1 MDGINNRVL
10 KIFELVKQTNLSI
23 AVAKLVIYEW
33 PVALILSNVMK
44 TVNFH

>member
-10 KIFELVKQTNLSI
+10 KIFELVKQTNLGI

-33 PVALILSNVMK
+33 PVALILSNVK